1 VTGITYYV
9 RLTSDVS
16 RTSGGREVDA
26 VADEKTSEQ
35 ESLEHIRLYQE
46 AMKKESPDS
55 PLHLIRER
63 ELEIS
68 GHVLAAKKKA
78 EQIVSDARKKASE
91 TMSEAET
98 QGERAAREVEKKMI
112 GEAEKE
118 AAKILANV
126 DSEVAKVEEQSVAHR
141 AKAVK
146 VVVDAVTRV

>member
-26 VADEKTSEQ
+26 VADDKKEQ

-55 PLHLIRER
+55 PLFLIREK

-68 GHVLAAKKKA
+68 GHVLAAKKKS
-78 EQIVSDARKKASE
+78 EQIVADARKKASE

-126 DSEVAKVEEQSVAHR
+126 DDEVAEVEKQSSSHR